1 MVVFQAIAI
10 GLWLLLASAAGSEET
25 SQVFE
30 RAEKFA
36 WRQNW
41 AKARPLYAQAADEF
55 EANGKERPA
64 IAARLGLILS
74 RMFTLS
80 SKLLLV
86 ELEEESRRPLVA
98 QDADLQL
105 RYLAAKAY
113 LEEQPNLLASRQAWN
128 QVLEIARHLGDQ
140 EWESR
145 ASGHLGILLWVIDID
160 SAGATRRVGQALVDA
175 IKTSDLSAQVWF
187 QEEVGE
193 VMCLMKRYEAAMNF
207 YQKAL
212 VSASLDKDC
221 PFPLDVYLGKARG
234 LIQMGKPREAL
245 PLIERAE
252 REATAVGDENA
263 FAEGLILQARIVST
277 EDTAQASSLLNSAIS
292 LSEKNE
298 FRRTL
303 ADALEEMAALQRL
316 QGNDE
321 KSKLYQTQCIEV
333 TKSRHDGYSL
343 PERYSRLAEIQVRQG
358 NTAEA
363 SALYEQITDI
373 TEGLLINSP
382 SPYAKASLIN
392 WLSDIGASVINCC

>member
-1 MVVFQAIAI
+1 MSLRPMARKEPLLLPALADPVQDVYCLVEAAPRAI
-10 GLWLLLASAAGSEET
+10 G
-25 SQVFE
+25 
-30 RAEKFA
+30 
-36 WRQNW
+36 
-41 AKARPLYAQAADEF
+41 
-55 EANGKERPA
+55 
-64 IAARLGLILS
+64 
-74 RMFTLS
+74 
-80 SKLLLV
+80 
-86 ELEEESRRPLVA
+86 RRVSPPTCY

-128 QVLEIARHLGDQ
+128 QILEIARRLGNR

-175 IKTSDLSAQVWF
+175 MKTSDLSAQVWF

-207 YQKAL
+207 FQKAL

-234 LIQMGKPREAL
+234 LIQMGKPKEAL

-252 REATAVGDENA
+252 REATAVGDQNA
-263 FAEGLILQARIVST
+263 FAEGLILRARIVST
-277 EDTAQASSLLNSAIS
+277 EDTTQAGSLLNRAIS
-292 LSEKNE
+292 VSERNE

-316 QGNDE
+316 QGDDE
-321 KSKLYQTQCIEV
+321 KSKLYQTQWVQRSEMR
-333 TKSRHDGYSL
+333 S
-343 PERYSRLAEIQVRQG
+343 
-358 NTAEA
+358 
-363 SALYEQITDI
+363 
-373 TEGLLINSP
+373 
-382 SPYAKASLIN
+382 
-392 WLSDIGASVINCC
+392 